1 MKKNW
6 DSFPAFSLLRNYECY
21 QYGLRFIFSARHSI
35 YFRLYFYSINFLF
48 YLFYY
53 FRIIGIKPEL
63 QLHNSLQFVGAPELS
78 GTPTNEMVSFLVFY

>member
-21 QYGLRFIFSARHSI
+21 QHGLRFIFSARHPI
-35 YFRLYFYSINFLF
+35 YFRVYFYSIN
-48 YLFYY
+48 
-53 FRIIGIKPEL
+53 RIIGIKLDL
-63 QLHNSLQFVGAPELS
+63 QLYNSLQFVGAPDLS